1 MTELHCGRYRLPLD
15 RPLIMGI
22 INVTPDSFSDGGR
35 FTEAARAVEHG
46 FSLME
51 AGAALLDVGGESTRP
66 GATPVPLEEELRR
79 VIPVIEQ
86 LSGGPVPI
94 SIDTRHPEVMRAA
107 LAAGATLVNDVN
119 ALRAPGALEICAASD
134 AAVCLMHMQGTPQT
148 MQDNPLYG
156 DVLAEVEAFLLQ
168 RARAAETAGIAR
180 DRILLDPGFGFG
192 KTVAHNLALLRG
204 LERLAAAGYPLLVG
218 LSRKSVLGAVTGR
231 VVSDRVASSVAAAL
245 AAVARGASV
254 LRVHDVAATRD
265 ALDVWQAV
273 QGETA

>member
-94 SIDTRHPEVMRAA
+94 SIDTRHPEVMRVA

-245 AAVARGASV
+245 AAVARGARV

>member
-15 RPLIMGI
+15 RPLIMGV

-66 GATPVPLEEELRR
+66 GATPVPPEEELRR

-86 LSGGPVPI
+86 LAGGPVPI

-107 LAAGATLVNDVN
+107 LEAGATLVNDVN
-119 ALRAPGALEICAASD
+119 ALRAPGALELCAASD

-148 MQDNPLYG
+148 MQDNPAYD
-156 DVLAEVEAFLLQ
+156 DVCAEVQSFLL
-168 RARAAETAGIAR
+168 ARAAAAERAGIAR
-180 DRILLDPGFGFG
+180 NRILLDPGFGFG

-204 LERLAAAGYPLLVG
+204 LDRLAAAGYPLLVG

-231 VVSDRVASSVAAAL
+231 IVTDRVASSVAAAL
-245 AAVARGASV
+245 AAVARGAAV
-254 LRVHDVAATRD
+254 VRVHDVAATRD

-273 QGETA
+273 EGSAG

>member
-1 MTELHCGRYRLPLD
+1 MAELHCGRYRLSLE

-66 GATPVPLEEELRR
+66 GATPVPVDEELRR

-86 LSGGPVPI
+86 LCGGPVPI

-107 LAAGATLVNDVN
+107 LAAGATLVNDIN

-148 MQDNPLYG
+148 MQDNPVYG

-168 RARAAETAGIAR
+168 RAQAAQAAGIAR
-180 DRILLDPGFGFG
+180 ERILLDPGFGFG

-231 VVSDRVASSVAAAL
+231 AVTDRVSSSVAAAL
-245 AAVARGASV
+245 AAVARGAQV

-273 QGETA
+273 QGEGR

>member
-15 RPLIMGI
+15 RPLIMGV

-66 GATPVPLEEELRR
+66 GATPVPPEEELRR

-86 LSGGPVPI
+86 LAGGPVPI

-107 LAAGATLVNDVN
+107 LEAGATLVNDVN
-119 ALRAPGALEICAASD
+119 ALRAPGALELCAASD

-148 MQDNPLYG
+148 MQDNPAYD
-156 DVLAEVEAFLLQ
+156 DVCAEVQTFLL
-168 RARAAETAGIAR
+168 ARAAAAERAGIAR
-180 DRILLDPGFGFG
+180 NRILLDPGFGFG

-204 LERLAAAGYPLLVG
+204 LDRLAAAGYPLLVG

-231 VVSDRVASSVAAAL
+231 IVTDRVASSVAAAL
-245 AAVARGASV
+245 AAVARGAAV
-254 LRVHDVAATRD
+254 VRVHDVAATRD

-273 QGETA
+273 EGSAG

>member
-1 MTELHCGRYRLPLD
+1 MAELHCGRHRLSLE

-66 GATPVPLEEELRR
+66 GATPVPVDEELRR

-94 SIDTRHPEVMRAA
+94 SIDTRHTEVMRAA
-107 LAAGATLVNDVN
+107 LAAGATLVNDIN
-119 ALRAPGALEICAASD
+119 ALRAPGALELCAASD
-134 AAVCLMHMQGTPQT
+134 TAVCLMHMQGTPQT
-148 MQDNPLYG
+148 MQDNPVYG

-168 RARAAETAGIAR
+168 RAQAAQAAGIAR
-180 DRILLDPGFGFG
+180 ERILLDPGFGFG

-231 VVSDRVASSVAAAL
+231 VVSDRVSSSVAAAL
-245 AAVARGASV
+245 AAVARGAKV

-273 QGETA
+273 QGEGK

>member
-1 MTELHCGRYRLPLD
+1 
-15 RPLIMGI
+15 
-22 INVTPDSFSDGGR
+22 
-35 FTEAARAVEHG
+35 
-46 FSLME
+46 
-51 AGAALLDVGGESTRP
+51 
-66 GATPVPLEEELRR
+66 
-79 VIPVIEQ
+79 
-86 LSGGPVPI
+86 
-94 SIDTRHPEVMRAA
+94 
-107 LAAGATLVNDVN
+107 
-119 ALRAPGALEICAASD
+119 
-134 AAVCLMHMQGTPQT
+134 
-148 MQDNPLYG
+148 NPLYG